1 MQTEKMAEP
10 MMNPEEWQIRG
21 QLRHGGVV
29 YGRGE
34 PLPVLTLQEA
44 ERYEAQGALARILPD
59 GSLKPAPRRAAGPAD
74 AAAYLYAK
82 DEQVLRSILEHRPS
96 KRTLRQV
103 LVLAKSGGRSYS
115 LRFALEAILLYAGVK
130 DPHADV
136 QPE

>member
-1 MQTEKMAEP
+1 MTTPETEVQWI
-10 MMNPEEWQIRG
+10 NPAEWQVRG
-21 QLRHGGVV
+21 QLRHGGII

-34 PLPVLTLQEA
+34 PLPALTIQEA
-44 ERYEAQGALARILPD
+44 ERYEAQGSLARLLPD
-59 GSLKPAPRRAAGPAD
+59 GTLKPPPRGAAGPAD

-96 KRTLRQV
+96 KRTLQQM
-103 LVLAKSGGRSYS
+103 LALAKSGGRSFN

-130 DPHADV
+130 APHADT